1 MQQGACLVGR
11 HMPHLIHHICCAL
24 VDAREIVACRRHS
37 TNGHKSA
44 FQRKA
49 VADVAW
55 ACADRG
61 GSRIVSH
68 VVCARVHDLALGT
81 TWLCTT
87 PPLWVASSW
96 RLRVFGGMNMPIYQM
111 LNPSDAMHA
120 RWRLTSSSH
129 FRADSPCSSTLWPN
143 RRKQSSRAALV
154 SGHAQQLGVSCKIRT
169 V

>member
-49 VADVAW
+49 ADVAW

-154 SGHAQQLGVSCKIRT
+154 SGHAQQLGVSCRIRT